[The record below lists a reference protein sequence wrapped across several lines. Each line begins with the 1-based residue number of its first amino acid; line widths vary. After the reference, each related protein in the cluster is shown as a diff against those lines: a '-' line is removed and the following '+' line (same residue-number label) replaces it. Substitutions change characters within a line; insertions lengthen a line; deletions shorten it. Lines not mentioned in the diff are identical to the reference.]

1 MYRFYITFIF
11 LCVTHF
17 AGSLSAQNSSFCAK
31 ADSLFEEKNYRLACV
46 EYERCFYLTS
56 SQEQSYY
63 ALKQKSLCCK
73 ALQQYSKAAD
83 ILLRVAKDYEDF
95 YQISLCYYLG
105 DDYAK
110 SLEVVA
116 TAEMLFDTIKE
127 DIVLIKL
134 LAQNELQDY
143 DNAKL
148 TAKTLNTLHVKSV
161 NEDLTPLIDSLY
173 AQLPKKKS
181 ERVAEILSF
190 IPGLGQI
197 YAGEYL
203 QGLAA
208 LGLNAVALGFGVWQI
223 FDKCYI
229 TAYVGGVGGLS
240 MVYPG
245 ARTSGVN
252 SVKKYN
258 YRQFQQFNTQF
269 KTILIDN
276 L

>member
-31 ADSLFEEKNYRLACV
+31 ADSLFEEKNYRLARV
-46 EYERCFYLTS
+46 EYERCFYLSS

-63 ALKQKSLCCK
+63 ALKQKSLCYK
-73 ALQQYSKAAD
+73 ALKEYSKAAD
-83 ILLRVAKDYEDF
+83 ILLRVAERYEDF
-95 YQISLCYYLG
+95 YQVALCYYLG

-110 SLEVVA
+110 SLEAVA
-116 TAEMLFDTIKE
+116 MAEMLSDTIKE

-143 DNAKL
+143 DAARL
-148 TAKTLNTLHVKSV
+148 TAKTLNELHVKSGAK
-161 NEDLTPLIDSLY
+161 DLLPLIDSLY
-173 AQLPKKKS
+173 AELPEKKS
-181 ERVAEILSF
+181 ERLAEILSF

-203 QGLAA
+203 QGFAA
-208 LGLNAVALGFGVWQI
+208 LGMNAVALGFGVWQI

-229 TAYVGGVGGLS
+229 TAYVGGVGALS
-240 MVYPG
+240 MTYPG
-245 ARTSGVN
+245 AKTSGVY
-252 SVKKYN
+252 SAKKYN
-258 YRQFQQFNTQF
+258 YKQSQKFNRLF
-269 KTILIDN
+269 KTTLIEN